1 MSGGKV
7 RWLSDVSNSLKR
19 SVTGHPLNVGV
30 SGRFEGSVVGWSSQ
44 GGEVKPAGRGK
55 QLFDVCA
62 ASVIL

>member
-30 SGRFEGSVVGWSSQ
+30 SGRFEGGKCCGMVISGR
-44 GGEVKPAGRGK
+44 GGEAGGEG
-55 QLFDVCA
+55 
-62 ASVIL
+62 